1 MSFKIGDKLRLLTE
15 FYEDDYPESSVI
27 KGSILEVL
35 EKCRTRGQWIDQT
48 SVELGFL
55 SPPYSH
61 DKEFELVE
69 NKSKFSIGDRVIS
82 VKNTPIVPEG
92 FIGTVSKIE
101 DGCPHPIAVKSDDGY
116 GSVFSEDELELL
128 SSVTLKLDDSTPQDI
143 QGIVKP
149 DVINSP
155 KHYAVFESVEAI
167 QVIASSM
174 TQEQFY
180 GYCLGNCLKY
190 RLRAGAKDDVM
201 QELGKANKYQELYT
215 QHKHL
220 CKEAK

>member
-1 MSFKIGDKLRLLTE
+1 MSFKIGDKVKLLTN
-15 FYEDDYPESSVI
+15 FYEEQDYCSSVPE
-27 KGSILEVL
+27 GSIVEVVS
-35 EKCRTRGQWIDQT
+35 KCRTEGQWIDQT
-48 SVELGFL
+48 SVELSYLTHPFN
-55 SPPYSH
+55 H
-61 DKEFELVE
+61 EKEFELATEQKEDLKV
-69 NKSKFSIGDRVIS
+69 SKFCIGDRVIS
-82 VKNTPIVPEG
+82 VKNTPAVPEG
-92 FIGTVSKIE
+92 FIGKIVE
-101 DGCPHPIAVKSDDGY
+101 ISEFSYPISVTADDGQY
-116 GSVFSEDELELL
+116 GVFNEDELALL
-128 SSVTLKLDDSTPQDI
+128 STSKEASNDAS
-143 QGIVKP
+143 KP

-220 CKEAK
+220 CKEGK